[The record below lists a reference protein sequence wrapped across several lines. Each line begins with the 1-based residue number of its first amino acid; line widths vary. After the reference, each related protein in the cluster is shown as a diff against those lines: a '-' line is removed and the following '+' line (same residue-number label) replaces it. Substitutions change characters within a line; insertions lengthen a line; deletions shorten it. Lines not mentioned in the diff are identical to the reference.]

1 MKEEYQTGEPKANR
15 KHKDSVFTMLFS
27 DKNALLEMYNAVSGE
42 NYPEDTE
49 IEIITLSDAMFLNQ
63 LNDIAFVIEKRLVV
77 LMEHQSSRNE
87 NIPLRMLLYMAREY
101 ERITKSKDLHR
112 EKQIKIPTPEFIV
125 LYNGKKDCPDYEE
138 LRLSDSYEVKNET
151 VNLELVAKIYNI
163 NKGHNAEIAKRSV
176 NLSGYSEFV
185 AEVKENSKTMSL
197 LEAIKAAMKTCI
209 GKNILLSFFDKH
221 GCEVENMLLS
231 EWNMKDAL
239 EVAREEG
246 KEEGREEGIGIGV
259 GIGTEKGVGIGLGK
273 AFALWESGISL
284 DEAKRKS
291 GFV

>member
-1 MKEEYQTGEPKANR
+1 MKEEPQSGEPKANR
-15 KHKDSVFTMLFS
+15 KHKDSVFVKLFGEK
-27 DKNALLEMYNAVSGE
+27 DKLLELYNAISGN
-42 NYPEDTE
+42 NYPQDTE
-49 IEIITLSDAMFLNQ
+49 VEIITLSDAMFLNQ
-63 LNDIAFVIEKRLVV
+63 LNDIACMIDKKLVV
-77 LMEHQSSRNE
+77 LREHQSSRNE

-163 NKGHNAEIAKRSV
+163 NKGHNAEITKRSV
-176 NLSGYSEFV
+176 HLSGYSEFV

-197 LEAIKAAMKTCI
+197 SESIKAAMKTCV

-239 EVAREEG
+239 EVA
-246 KEEGREEGIGIGV
+246 KEEGFEDGVEKGI
-259 GIGTEKGVGIGLGK
+259 GIGTEKGVGIGLEK
-273 AFALWESGISL
+273 AFALWESGVPL
-284 DEAKRKS
+284 EEAKKRL
-291 GFV
+291 GILRGR